1 MILEI
6 NGERRSVPALEN
18 VRELLRHLGVGE
30 DKIAVEIN
38 RRIVRRKE
46 WDATAVNEQD
56 KIEIVQFVGGG

>member
-6 NGERRSVPALEN
+6 NGERRFVPALEN
-18 VRELLRHLGVGE
+18 VRELLQHLGVGE
-30 DKIAVEIN
+30 EKIAVEIN

-46 WDATAVNEQD
+46 WAVTAVNDED